1 MRNRVLD
8 GSEAVAHLD
17 GVEELDELEDLSL
30 PAPGAPDVPH
40 AERLAGRALAG
51 RRAAHLQEVRRL
63 MDAGYAVMRETG
75 QLEPRVSQIVRAA
88 GLSNQAFYRHFRS
101 KDELL
106 LAILEEGMRERVRT
120 FEARLSD
127 ASSAAD
133 RVRVWIQLV
142 LEQALDPA
150 FAEVTRPL
158 LLYQGRLAEELGDQL
173 WGHRDTLRAPL
184 ERALE
189 EGRRSG
195 EFRDLDPRRDSEVL
209 YYLAMGWMHGM
220 VIARVVPSRE
230 EADNLVEFALRA
242 ILAPEPG

>member
-1 MRNRVLD
+1 MLRMQND
-8 GSEAVAHLD
+8 KSGSALPPAVARS
-17 GVEELDELEDLSL
+17 VERSPGPRYSAQADEVQRLL
-30 PAPGAPDVPH
+30 
-40 AERLAGRALAG
+40 LAG
-51 RRAAHLQEVRRL
+51 LQEI
-63 MDAGYAVMRETG
+63 REKG
-75 QLEPRVSQIVRAA
+75 SVEPRVADIVRRA
-88 GLSNQAFYRHFRS
+88 GLSNKAFYRHFRS

-120 FEARLSD
+120 FEARLSE

-142 LEQALDPA
+142 LEQALSPA

-220 VIARVVPSRE
+220 VIARVVPSQE

>member
-1 MRNRVLD
+1 MLRMQNEKSGGAAPPL
-8 GSEAVAHLD
+8 
-17 GVEELDELEDLSL
+17 VEPSVGRPPSARPATGADEVKRLL
-30 PAPGAPDVPH
+30 
-40 AERLAGRALAG
+40 LAG
-51 RRAAHLQEVRRL
+51 LQEI
-63 MDAGYAVMRETG
+63 REKG
-75 QLEPRVSQIVRAA
+75 SVEPRVADIVRRA
-88 GLSNQAFYRHFRS
+88 GLSNKAFYRHFRS

-120 FEARLSD
+120 FGARLSE

-142 LEQALDPA
+142 LEQALNPD

-158 LLYQGRLAEELGDQL
+158 LVYQARLAEELGDQL
-173 WGHRDTLRAPL
+173 WGHRDHLRAPL

-195 EFRDLDPRRDSEVL
+195 EFRDLDPRRDAEVL
-209 YYLAMGWMHGM
+209 FYLAMGWMHGM
-220 VIARVVPSRE
+220 VLARVVPSQE

-242 ILAPEPG
+242 ILAPGPG